1 MGVNAVARGPTMLR
15 GIEELAQTIAQ
26 PIPLRWT
33 ADAAEV
39 ANSIAFLAGDGEL
52 APDFG
57 R

>member
-1 MGVNAVARGPTMLR
+1 VGVNAVAREPTMLP

-39 ANSIAFLAGDGEL
+39 ANSIAFLPGDGEL

-57 R
+57 